1 MRLTTLHM
9 SSKKTSEIK
18 EILGNRSLGDYK
30 VDGYHSDA
38 INTGEVETT
47 RQTDTQTHTC
57 ARVQLTQDK
66 DNLTNQELIVHIL
79 TFKTE
84 IYSSF

>member
-1 MRLTTLHM
+1 MRLPTLHR

-18 EILGNRSLGDYK
+18 EILGNRSLWGLQ
-30 VDGYHSDA
+30 GRWHSDA
-38 INTGEVETT
+38 INTGEVEAT
-47 RQTDTQTHTC
+47 RQTDTHTG
-57 ARVQLTQDK
+57 ARMQLTQDK
-66 DNLTNQELIVHIL
+66 DNLTNQELIVHIE